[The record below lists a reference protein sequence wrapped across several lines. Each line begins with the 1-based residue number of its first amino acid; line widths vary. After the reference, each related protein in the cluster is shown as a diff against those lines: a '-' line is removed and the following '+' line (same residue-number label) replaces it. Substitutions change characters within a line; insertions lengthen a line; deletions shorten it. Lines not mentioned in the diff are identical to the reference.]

1 MMDVAFIQPE
11 AVDFARI
18 DAVLTMPLTAVVDEL
33 SSTLG
38 SMTTAYIGNVSHTKF
53 VRAWKNG
60 VRPPRGIR
68 EQALRSALQATRII
82 TSVYDANVANAWMFG
97 ANRLLG
103 VEAPAYR
110 LQTAKT
116 PEDLTKVV
124 RASWSFVTT

>member
-1 MMDVAFIQPE
+1 MMDIAITLPE
-11 AVDFARI
+11 DADFSRI
-18 DAVLTMPLTAVVDEL
+18 DAVLTMPLAAVVDEL